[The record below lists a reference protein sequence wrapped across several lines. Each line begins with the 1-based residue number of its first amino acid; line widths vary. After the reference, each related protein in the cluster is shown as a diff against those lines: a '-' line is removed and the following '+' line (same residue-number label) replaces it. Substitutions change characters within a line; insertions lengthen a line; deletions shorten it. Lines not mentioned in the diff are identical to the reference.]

1 MSRDI
6 IVIKNSLDFIIR
18 ETFGDNL
25 DYVSYHI
32 SIVPKEMKK
41 KHAHYIIKE
50 RKIEIF
56 NLTRPP
62 KHLLFT
68 CLHEVAHHIQQMRD
82 GHTDHELPFYE
93 ILFELV
99 KQSISLT
106 FLTIDDVVSEDDAA
120 DAGTLINYFGESDT
134 WDIQESN
141 RVHEYVVTVKNG
153 YHFQNLLKKLEFDWL
168 SISTSW
174 EKDCD
179 SLEQAER
186 LRDYLL
192 EKTNQKLEIEFRKKY
207 DLEFAYY
214 YYLAVSNGYDYRK
227 ELKERGYI
235 FEGYGHQNSQCWV
248 KKLLSRD
255 YYDEIVALTQFNGI
269 QYKRVQSKPIKKPK
283 VAKKVAD
290 DKPKGKKV
298 FIPIFND

>member
-1 MSRDI
+1 MI
-6 IVIKNSLDFIIR
+6 I
-18 ETFGDNL
+18 
-25 DYVSYHI
+25 YW
-32 SIVPKEMKK
+32 KK
-41 KHAHYIIKE
+41 
-50 RKIEIF
+50 
-56 NLTRPP
+56 P
-62 KHLLFT
+62 
-68 CLHEVAHHIQQMRD
+68 
-82 GHTDHELPFYE
+82 
-93 ILFELV
+93 
-99 KQSISLT
+99 
-106 FLTIDDVVSEDDAA
+106 
-120 DAGTLINYFGESDT
+120 
-134 WDIQESN
+134 
-141 RVHEYVVTVKNG
+141 
-153 YHFQNLLKKLEFDWL
+153 
-168 SISTSW
+168 
-174 EKDCD
+174 
-179 SLEQAER
+179 
-186 LRDYLL
+186 
-192 EKTNQKLEIEFRKKY
+192 EIEFRKKY